1 MGRYHLG
8 MEKQI
13 CSTCGVE
20 FDKTEENF
28 LPRDGKLSPQCK
40 FCHRKNQRDHKLRKA
55 AKREKEMKLVEQ
67 RGMDIYARLAA
78 TGGSN
83 IPHSAELVEQVMTY
97 FGGVTGFSAML
108 VKQFYDSKPGSS
120 VRNKLLET
128 ICRLVQS
135 NVDSGGAKKPLDL
148 WTEEEL
154 EEELNARF
162 AALQGGMTINAEALP
177 ATEEGESADDASDP
191 LYLDPPAE
199 RVEATDERTEGEEVR
214 GSEALPADGE
224 AEGDS

>member
-1 MGRYHLG
+1 MI
-8 MEKQI
+8 EKQT

-20 FDKTEENF
+20 LEKTTENF
-28 LPRDGKLSPQCK
+28 LERDGKLSPQCK
-40 FCHRKNQRDHKLRKA
+40 FCHRRNQQNYKIRQAEKRQKNL
-55 AKREKEMKLVEQ
+55 EKVE
-67 RGMDIYARLAA
+67 RNGLDMYARLAS

-120 VRNKLLET
+120 VRNKLLDT
-128 ICRLVQS
+128 ICKLVQS

-162 AALQGGMTINAEALP
+162 AALQAGTTINAEVIEAPEESEPSCLTADSGVDDSP
-177 ATEEGESADDASDP
+177 EERDSSTDGGVEGEA
-191 LYLDPPAE
+191 
-199 RVEATDERTEGEEVR
+199 VR
-214 GSEALPADGE
+214 GAETLQADE
-224 AEGDS
+224 VPRADT

>member
-1 MGRYHLG
+1 
-8 MEKQI
+8 MEKQT
-13 CSTCGVE
+13 CTTCGVE
-20 FDKTEENF
+20 FDKTEANF

-40 FCHRKNQRDHKLRKA
+40 FCHRKNQRKYKLRQK
-55 AKREKEMKLVEQ
+55 AKREKQMTLVEQ

-83 IPHSAELVEQVMTY
+83 IPHSAEVVEQVMTY

-154 EEELNARF
+154 EDELNARF
-162 AALQGGMTINAEALP
+162 AALRGGITINAEVLP
-177 ATEEGESADDASDP
+177 APEESEPSSDP
-191 LYLDPPAE
+191 ADSGLNDSPEERDSSTDE
-199 RVEATDERTEGEEVR
+199 RVEGEEIR
-214 GSEALPADGE
+214 GTETLPTDPLPE
-224 AEGDS
+224 TDP

>member
-1 MGRYHLG
+1 
-8 MEKQI
+8 MEKQT
-13 CSTCGVE
+13 CTTCGVE
-20 FDKTEENF
+20 FDKTEANF

-40 FCHRKNQRDHKLRKA
+40 FCHRKNQRKHKLRQK
-55 AKREKEMKLVEQ
+55 AKREKELSLVEQ

-83 IPHSAELVEQVMTY
+83 IPHSAEVVEQVMTY

-154 EEELNARF
+154 EDELNARF
-162 AALQGGMTINAEALP
+162 AALRGGMTINAEALP
-177 ATEEGESADDASDP
+177 APEEIESSEDAPDSGANDTP
-191 LYLDPPAE
+191 EE
-199 RVEATDERTEGEEVR
+199 RDSPTDERVEGEEVR
-214 GSEALPADGE
+214 GSEALSPDE
-224 AEGDS
+224 IPRGDP